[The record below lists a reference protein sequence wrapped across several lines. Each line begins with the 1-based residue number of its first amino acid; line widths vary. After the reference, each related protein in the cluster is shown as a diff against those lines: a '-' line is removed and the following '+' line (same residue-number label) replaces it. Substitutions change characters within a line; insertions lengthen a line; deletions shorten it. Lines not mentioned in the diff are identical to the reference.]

1 MSNNSKI
8 NTVETD
14 FMFILVLS
22 ADAAEFLATLAIAI
36 PVIGQIL
43 PAMAWFYGTAVIMPI
58 IFFWLWFKGVSIRWF
73 LGGSSF
79 EIFPMLNSLP
89 FRTVAIAATIIEDS
103 LPAPIKKVAQ
113 MATAPT
119 KAIKATK

>member
-8 NTVETD
+8 NTVEKV

-58 IFFWLWFKGVSIRWF
+58 IFPEVSVTARLLIF
-73 LGGSSF
+73 SLLIAFAASF
-79 EIFPMLNSLP
+79 M
-89 FRTVAIAATIIEDS
+89 
-103 LPAPIKKVAQ
+103 
-113 MATAPT
+113 
-119 KAIKATK
+119 